1 MLCRTG
7 NVNIILNV
15 PTNMTYII
23 CIAPSHGLLFAAV
36 CLVVVVTGSVRGG
49 APLVYQMQN

>member
-7 NVNIILNV
+7 NVKIILNV

-23 CIAPSHGLLFAAV
+23 CIEPSHGLLFAAV
-36 CLVVVVTGSVRGG
+36 RLIVVVTDSVRGG
-49 APLVYQMQN
+49 APLAYQMQN